1 MKNNKGIACVC
12 NSYEVSGVALVD
24 GEAQPF
30 TYTTDV
36 RDARKAKA
44 YVADQMGTSPSQV
57 LLNYTLKKQKFSIEC
72 SYDKLMDVLAAADIS
87 ITKKTDSDT
96 KE

>member
-1 MKNNKGIACVC
+1 MKNNKGISCVC

-44 YVADQMGTSPSQV
+44 YVADQMGTNQSQV

-72 SYDKLMDVLAAADIS
+72 SYDKLMDILAAADIS
-87 ITKKTDSDT
+87 VTKKTDSDSE
-96 KE
+96 K